1 MLKVRFVVASLGLA
15 LILPAAST
23 LLAQTASIAPA
34 APLPSQ
40 ILTAKKVFISNAGVE
55 YETGLW
61 KGGSAQ
67 PYNELYAAIKG
78 WGQYEIVAAPADA
91 DLVFQISLADSVSR
105 LKSSIDSP
113 QIELLVLDPKT
124 HIVLWT
130 LGQDVSVSHLQIG
143 RNHALEEAIGKLIGD
158 LKALTSQP
166 APAAK

>member
-1 MLKVRFVVASLGLA
+1 MLKVRLAVMSLA
-15 LILPAAST
+15 IAMMLPLGS
-23 LLAQTASIAPA
+23 LLQAQAPA

-67 PYNELYAAIKG
+67 PYNELYAAIKAG
-78 WGQYEIVAAPADA
+78 GQYEIVAAPADA
-91 DLVFQISLADSVSR
+91 DLVFQINLADPVSR
-105 LKSSIDSP
+105 LKSSVESP
-113 QIELLVLDPKT
+113 QIELLLLDPKT

-130 LGQDVSVSHLQIG
+130 LGRQVSVGHMQVG

-158 LKALTSQP
+158 LKALTTQP

>member
-1 MLKVRFVVASLGLA
+1 MLKVQLVVASLGLA
-15 LILPAAST
+15 MILPILPA
-23 LLAQTASIAPA
+23 LQAQAPA
-34 APLPSQ
+34 APIPSQ

-67 PYNELYAAIKG
+67 PYNELYAAIKAG
-78 WGQYEIVAAPADA
+78 VQYEIVAAPADA
-91 DLVFQISLADSVSR
+91 DLVFQISLADPASR
-105 LKSSIDSP
+105 LKSSIESP
-113 QIELLVLDPKT
+113 QIELLLLDPKT

-130 LGQDVSVSHLQIG
+130 LGQDVSVSHAQIG
-143 RNHALEEAIGKLIGD
+143 RNHALKEALSKLIGD